1 MIILTAYSDFDM
13 AKKAIRYGV
22 EDFIVK
28 NNYMEE
34 LPAAIKKAAER
45 IRKDAGT
52 GDGSALDDR
61 RRIHELQG
69 FCYCI
74 CSCEIERMD
83 ASIDYNL
90 KDMLNNILKIAA
102 KDCLFE
108 IIPQTENYMHIIIK
122 YEKDSSININAI
134 VDYFNSIL
142 IMVEEFMRIN
152 LRVGISSESSDPKSY
167 IHVKREADEA
177 LSRIIS
183 KDSEINVYIV
193 NDKDKKADLINLDHY
208 KSAICELIFSKDDS
222 EPKQV
227 LKEFGENLVKE
238 DICFEQ
244 CQIYTLVISCAMI
257 HKVLKYHLL

>member
-1 MIILTAYSDFDM
+1 MLKVLIADDERNIRKGIQCLIDWESLDCKVVSSCGNGRQVLEYIQNNPVDIVVTDVKMPAMDGLELSRQITEKYDHIKVIILTAYSDFDM

-52 GDGSALDDR
+52 GDGYALDDK
-61 RRIHELQG
+61 RRIHDLQG

-74 CSCEIERMD
+74 CSCEIESMD

-134 VDYFNSIL
+134 VDYFNS
-142 IMVEEFMRIN
+142 
-152 LRVGISSESSDPKSY
+152 
-167 IHVKREADEA
+167 
-177 LSRIIS
+177 
-183 KDSEINVYIV
+183 
-193 NDKDKKADLINLDHY
+193 
-208 KSAICELIFSKDDS
+208 
-222 EPKQV
+222 
-227 LKEFGENLVKE
+227 
-238 DICFEQ
+238 
-244 CQIYTLVISCAMI
+244 MI
-257 HKVLKYHLL
+257 R